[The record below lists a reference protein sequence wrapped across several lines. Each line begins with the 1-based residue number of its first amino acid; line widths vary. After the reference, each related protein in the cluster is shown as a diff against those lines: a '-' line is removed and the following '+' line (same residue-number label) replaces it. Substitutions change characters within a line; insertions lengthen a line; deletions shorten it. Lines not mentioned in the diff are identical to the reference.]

1 MNDNAKKYFDSLKGK
16 KVAFVGMGVANIP
29 CAEFFA
35 KLGIDVYACDKR
47 DKDYIGKDI
56 CDKLEKLGVN
66 FSLGENYLDVL
77 PKMDLVFRSHGIL
90 PFQNPWIGECIAHLK
105 LLPLQALTVR
115 QQQQH
120 LFLNSLKHR
129 AKKYI

>member
-1 MNDNAKKYFDSLKGK
+1 MNDKAKKYFDSLKGK

-56 CDKLEKLGVN
+56 CDKLEKLISQIQQLIILVYE
-66 FSLGENYLDVL
+66 FSTF
-77 PKMDLVFRSHGIL
+77 LV
-90 PFQNPWIGECIAHLK
+90 
-105 LLPLQALTVR
+105 
-115 QQQQH
+115 
-120 LFLNSLKHR
+120 
-129 AKKYI
+129 